1 MRKKTNWKQFIV
13 SLVVIWSF
21 IFVDIPV
28 AKAQDLEVSADISG
42 GFVFRSPR
50 QTKSAFRN
58 SSIAK
63 RVTTQKAATKKKVKT
78 QTLAVAKAKPRPKP
92 KQVDPGQIGSLLIA
106 SNKPKPK
113 PKPTPK
119 PKPGQ
124 KPKPTPTPIQVG
136 PTDAELSDTFAGG
149 GEVYL
154 ERGQID
160 DAIKLFRKAVELNKN
175 NETAKLALS
184 EALVE
189 KGDAL
194 ADSETPENSI
204 SFYDEAIKAN
214 DKNSSAY
221 VGLAEVYDDLDQR
234 DKAIFNYEKAL
245 EYSPELTELNAP
257 IGILYYQKGEI
268 STAENYLQKA
278 VSTEPNSAET
288 QYFLGLVK
296 YKNNNNDEALKAF
309 LKATNLDPTSS
320 EAFYYLGETYD
331 RLDKDQDAIKAYK
344 QATTINP
351 KYTDAWFDLGVA
363 LYTRGKDKKDTN
375 YLNEAIL
382 AYQKVNQI
390 DTAYNKGAGH
400 AYLGDAYRAL
410 GDLARVESNN
420 PQLQQPSIAQYS
432 KANGEYSIAVSQD
445 QNNLDLLSRFG
456 YTLGREGK
464 WTRSIEVLNQAI
476 NLKPND
482 IDYLNL
488 GWAYLNSGRND
499 LIMKNEVSG
508 KDKLAK
514 AKVNLQKA
522 VSYNS
527 TNDNVVV
534 ATNLNLGSVLNDLGE
549 FQTAIDVLKVVTS
562 RRSDWYFAS
571 NELGNAYF
579 AVKDFNNAVE
589 QFKHATDVNDKYAQG
604 FYNLGMSYHAL
615 GNKKEAKKALDK
627 LKKLDPNLY
636 KMLDFNL
643 GIPFNQVPGVNNI
656 TNKIPSVPR
665 FPY

>member
-1 MRKKTNWKQFIV
+1 MRKKTDWKQFIV

-58 SSIAK
+58 SSSAK
-63 RVTTQKAATKKKVKT
+63 RVTTQKVATKKKVKT
-78 QTLAVAKAKPRPKP
+78 QAVAIAKAKPRPKP
-92 KQVDPGQIGSLLIA
+92 KPFDPGKLNAALIA
-106 SNKPKPK
+106 SNKPK

-124 KPKPTPTPIQVG
+124 KPKPTPTPTGQ
-136 PTDAELSDTFAGG
+136 TDAELSDTFAGG

-160 DAIKLFRKAVELNKN
+160 DAVKLFRKAVEFNKN
-175 NETAKLALS
+175 NEPAKLGLS

-189 KGDAL
+189 KGDSFSE
-194 ADSETPENSI
+194 SETPETSI
-204 SFYDEAIKAN
+204 AYYEEAIKAN

-245 EYSPELTELNAP
+245 QYSPELTELYSP
-257 IGILYYQKGEI
+257 IGILYYQKGDI
-268 STAENYLQKA
+268 KNAENYLQKA
-278 VSTEPNSAET
+278 ISTEPNGAET
-288 QYFLGLVK
+288 QYFLGLVRFK
-296 YKNNNNDEALKAF
+296 QNDNSEALKAF
-309 LKATNLDPTSS
+309 LNATKLDPTSS

-331 RLDKDQDAIKAYK
+331 RLDKDQDSINAYK

-351 KYTDAWFDLGVA
+351 RYTDAWFDLGVA

-375 YLNEAIL
+375 YLNEAIT
-382 AYQKVNQI
+382 AYQKVNQL
-390 DTAYNKGAGH
+390 DNAYNKGAGH

-410 GDLARVESNN
+410 GDLARVDSTNQ
-420 PQLQQPSIAQYS
+420 QLQQPSIAQYS
-432 KANGEYSIAVSQD
+432 KANGEYSIALSQD
-445 QNNLDLLSRFG
+445 ANNLDLLSRFG

-464 WTRSIEVLNQAI
+464 WTRSIEILNQAI
-476 NLKPND
+476 SIKPND

-499 LIMKNEVSG
+499 LMMKNEASG

-527 TNDNVVV
+527 SNDNIVV

-549 FQTAIDVLKVVTS
+549 FQAAVDALKIVTS
-562 RRSDWYFAS
+562 RKNNWYFAS

-579 AVKDFNNAVE
+579 ALKDFNNAVE
-589 QFKHATDVNDKYAQG
+589 QFKRATDVNDKYAQG

-636 KMLDFNL
+636 KILDFNL
-643 GIPFNQVPGVNNI
+643 GIPFGQVPGVNNV
-656 TNKIPSVPR
+656 TNKIPNIPK